1 MSASPLVTYRK
12 TFCRLAEN
20 ISSYKR
26 SPHKSS
32 TYNSQIKK
40 IVTMLYQELQKLYII
55 NKMQAKT
62 ISVLGKKKIF
72 GKKILGACYHI
83 RSCIISSIPSSYCLL
98 TRLDNI
104 YTNCTSMLMTPR

>member
-62 ISVLGKKKIF
+62 ISVLGKKKIL
-72 GKKILGACYHI
+72 GKKFLGLVI
-83 RSCIISSIPSSYCLL
+83 
-98 TRLDNI
+98 
-104 YTNCTSMLMTPR
+104 TSDHALSVRYPALIAFLRI